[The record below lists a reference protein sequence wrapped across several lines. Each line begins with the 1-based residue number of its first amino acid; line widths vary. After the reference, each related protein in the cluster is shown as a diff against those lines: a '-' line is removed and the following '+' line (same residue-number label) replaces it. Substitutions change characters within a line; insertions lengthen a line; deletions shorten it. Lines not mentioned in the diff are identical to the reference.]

1 MRIKLIDKMKCR
13 LFLALLSLTGT
24 INGWCQGFGNRELV
38 NTDWYFNL
46 GDIKYAGAEHFDHTQ
61 WRKLEL
67 PHDWSVESVA
77 SPSLASCIGY
87 LPGGIGWYR
96 KELNIPKNKEG
107 EKVYIYFEGI
117 YNNSEVFI
125 NGKWIGK
132 RPNGYVSF
140 MYELTPYLNFGG
152 RNVLAVRVDHSQDA
166 DSRWYTGSGIYRDVY
181 LVYANPVH
189 IGLWGVSYSAKVKG
203 NSADLSIQTEIKNTE
218 KMPAAVKV
226 MHEVFD
232 RDGRKVAVGS
242 LNYLLAAENMIRK
255 VITLSVSNPK
265 LWTLDDP
272 YLYNIKTTVSK
283 GGQII
288 DHAETKA
295 GIRSLAFDSNKGFA
309 LNGKFMKVK
318 GVCIHH
324 DAGCLG
330 AAVPKEVWRRRLLQ
344 LKEIGCNA
352 VRMSHNPQATCVYEL
367 CDELGILVKDEAFD
381 EWEYPKKKWIIGW
394 NKGKPGFQGPASYF
408 REWSKRDLADMI
420 RRDRN
425 HPSIIMWSIGNE
437 VDYPNDPYSHPV
449 LNQAE
454 IGQQHVRGYQKEQP
468 RAERLG
474 DIAKE
479 LVAEAKKH
487 DLSRPV
493 TAALA
498 GAVMS
503 NETDYPRVLDI
514 VGYNYTENRYQQD
527 HKKYPDRVLYGSETR
542 HDLNAWKAVRDNDF
556 IFGQFIWTGFDYLGE
571 AGPWPSRG
579 FTTGMID
586 LAGNIKP
593 NGYYRRALWMESPTV
608 YVGTYRTDKKKP
620 SPNASATWNYEKGEM
635 IRIVAYTNCE
645 EAELLLN
652 GKLIGERKPYD
663 DDTAIIYWDV
673 PYVPGTLEVVAYN
686 KGKVVAEDKI
696 QSNGLPFAI
705 WASFDKTQ
713 DIQVGEVIHLMIRIV
728 DENNIPV
735 VLADNQ
741 ITCQIE
747 GNARLLGLES
757 GDHNVTDNYRD
768 NKQRCKN
775 GKLLGY
781 VKATDMGKMKI
792 RLTSPLLQPITLE
805 LDIKKK

>member
-1 MRIKLIDKMKCR
+1 MTKLRITVVL
-13 LFLALLSLTGT
+13 LALVGALNS
-24 INGWCQGFGNRELV
+24 WSQGFGNRELI
-38 NTDWYFNL
+38 NADWYFNL
-46 GDIKYAGAEHFDHTQ
+46 GDIKYGGSEYLDHSE

-67 PHDWSVESVA
+67 PHDWSVEAVA
-77 SPSLASCIGY
+77 SPELASCTGY

-96 KELNIPKNKEG
+96 KDLDIPKVQNG
-107 EKVYIYFEGI
+107 NKVYIYFEGI

-140 MYELTPYLNFGG
+140 MYELTPYLKFGG

-189 IGLWGVSYSAKVKG
+189 IRLWGVSYSAKVNKK
-203 NSADLSIQTEIKNTE
+203 NAVLSVQTEVDNTG
-218 KMPAAVKV
+218 KLPVAVKV
-226 MHEVFD
+226 LHEVFD
-232 RDGRKVAVGS
+232 RDGKKVGAGS
-242 LNYLLAAENMIRK
+242 LDYSLRAGEMVKKELA
-255 VITLSVSNPK
+255 VSIVQPK
-265 LWTLDDP
+265 LWSLEDP
-272 YLYNIKTTVSK
+272 YLYTIRTTLSK
-283 GGQII
+283 GGKVI
-288 DHAETKA
+288 DRTETRA
-295 GIRSLAFDSNKGFA
+295 GIRSLTFDPNKGFA
-309 LNGKFMKVK
+309 LNGKFLKVK

-381 EWEYPKKKWIIGW
+381 EWEYAKKKWITGW
-394 NKGKPGFQGPASYF
+394 NKGKPGFQGSASYF

-449 LNQAE
+449 LDQSE
-454 IGQQHVRGYQKEQP
+454 IGQQHVRGYRKEQP

-479 LVAEAKKH
+479 LVTEAKKY

-503 NETDYPRVLDI
+503 NETDYPAVLDV
-514 VGYNYTENRYQQD
+514 VGYNYTENRYRQD
-527 HKKYPDRVLYGSETR
+527 HEKYPKRILYGSETR
-542 HDLNAWKAVRDNDF
+542 HDLNAWKAVRDNEF

-593 NGYYRRALWMESPTV
+593 NGYFRRALWLESPTV
-608 YVGTYRTDKKKP
+608 YVGTYKMEKTKKKL
-620 SPNASATWNYEKGEM
+620 SANASAIWNYEPGDM
-635 IRIVAYTNCE
+635 TRVVAYTNCE

-652 GKLIGERKPYD
+652 GKQIGERKPYD
-663 DDTAIIYWDV
+663 DSTAIIYWDI
-673 PYVPGTLEVVAYN
+673 PYTPGALEVVAYN
-686 KGKVVAEDKI
+686 RGKKVAEDKI
-696 QSNGLPFAI
+696 QSSGLPYAI
-705 WASFDKTQ
+705 RASMDKIQ
-713 DIQVGEVIHLMIRIV
+713 DVKAGEVLHLMIQIV

-741 ITCQIE
+741 ITCHIE
-747 GNARLLGLES
+747 GEARLLGLES
-757 GDHNVTDNYRD
+757 GDHNVADNYRD

-781 VKATDMGKMKI
+781 VKVRGQGKVKI
-792 RLTSPLLQPITLE
+792 RLTSPLLQSAVLE
-805 LDIKKK
+805 LDVK

>member
-1 MRIKLIDKMKCR
+1 MIIMSKNKV
-13 LFLALLSLTGT
+13 LFLLLAHLCVLSVWG
-24 INGWCQGFGNRELV
+24 QGFGKRILTNE
-38 NTDWYFNL
+38 DWYFNP
-46 GDIKYAGAEHFDHTQ
+46 GDGKYWGAEYYDHSQ
-61 WRKLEL
+61 WRKLDL
-67 PHDWSVESVA
+67 PHDWSIESVA
-77 SPSLASCIGY
+77 SPNLASCTGY

-96 KELNIPKNKEG
+96 KELEISAG
-107 EKVYIYFEGI
+107 EKGNRVYIYFEGV

-140 MYELTPYLNFGG
+140 MYDLTPYVNFGG

-181 LVYANPVH
+181 LVYASPVH
-189 IGLWGVSYSAKVKG
+189 INQWGVSYSAEVKK
-203 NSADLSIQTEIKNTE
+203 NKADLAVQTEIMNTSSISS
-218 KMPAAVKV
+218 KVKIV
-226 MHEVFD
+226 HEIYSSD
-232 RDGRKVAVGS
+232 KKKVAGGS
-242 LNYLLAAENMIRK
+242 VFCLALPGEVTKSESNLTISQPELWSLENPNLYTIRTTILQGGK
-255 VITLSVSNPK
+255 VIDET
-265 LWTLDDP
+265 
-272 YLYNIKTTVSK
+272 
-283 GGQII
+283 
-288 DHAETKA
+288 ETKA
-295 GIRSLAFDSNKGFA
+295 GIRSLTFDPDKGFA

-330 AAVPKEVWRRRLLQ
+330 AAVPKEVWRRRLMQ

-352 VRMSHNPQATCVYEL
+352 IRMSHNPQATSVYEL
-367 CDELGILVKDEAFD
+367 CDEIGLLVKDEAFD
-381 EWEYPKKKWIIGW
+381 EWEYPKKKWIEGW
-394 NKGKPGFQGPASYF
+394 NKGKPGFQGAASYF

-449 LNQAE
+449 LDKE
-454 IGQQHVRGYQKEQP
+454 GIGQQHVKGYQKNQP

-479 LVAEAKKH
+479 LVAEAKKY

-503 NETDYPRVLDI
+503 NETDYPGALDV
-514 VGYNYTENRYQQD
+514 VGYNYTEYRYKQD
-527 HKKYPDRVLYGSETR
+527 HAKYPHRVLYGSETR
-542 HDLNAWKAVRDNDF
+542 HDLKAWKAVRDNDF

-593 NGYYRRALWMESPTV
+593 NGYFRRALWLDSPTV
-608 YVGTYRTDKKKP
+608 YIGTYKSDKAKKISTNAP
-620 SPNASATWNYEKGEM
+620 SVWNYESGEM
-635 IRIVAYTNCE
+635 IRVVAYTNCE
-645 EAELLLN
+645 EAALYLN
-652 GKLIGERKPYD
+652 GKEIGDRKPYND
-663 DDTAIIYWDV
+663 ETAVIYWDI
-673 PYVPGTLEVVAYN
+673 PYTAGHLEVVGY
-686 KGKVVAEDKI
+686 KEDKPVAKAALR
-696 QSNGLPFAI
+696 SSGLPYAVK
-705 WASFDKTQ
+705 ASLDKKENIKAKDCLHLQ
-713 DIQVGEVIHLMIRIV
+713 IQIE
-728 DENNIPV
+728 DENGIPV
-735 VLADNQ
+735 ALADNQ
-741 ITCQIE
+741 VICKIE
-747 GNARLLGLES
+747 GPAKLLGLES
-757 GDHNVTDNYRD
+757 GDNNVADNYRD

-781 VKATDMGKMKI
+781 IQAIGKGKVYI
-792 RLTSPLLQPITLE
+792 NLTSPLLQSSTIE
-805 LDIKKK
+805 FDVE

>member
-1 MRIKLIDKMKCR
+1 MIIMNKNKV
-13 LFLALLSLTGT
+13 LFLLLAHLCVLSVWG
-24 INGWCQGFGNRELV
+24 QGFGKRILTNE
-38 NTDWYFNL
+38 DWYFNP
-46 GDIKYAGAEHFDHTQ
+46 GDGKYWGAEYYDHSQ
-61 WRKLEL
+61 WRKLDL
-67 PHDWSVESVA
+67 PHDWSIESVA
-77 SPSLASCIGY
+77 SPNLASCTGY

-96 KELNIPKNKEG
+96 KELEISAG
-107 EKVYIYFEGI
+107 EKGNRVYIYFEGV

-140 MYELTPYLNFGG
+140 MYDLTPYVNFGG

-181 LVYANPVH
+181 LVYASSVH
-189 IGLWGVSYSAKVKG
+189 INQWGVSYSAEVKK
-203 NSADLSIQTEIKNTE
+203 NKADLAVQTEIMNTSSISS
-218 KMPAAVKV
+218 KVKIV
-226 MHEVFD
+226 HEIYSSD
-232 RDGRKVAVGS
+232 KKKVAGGS
-242 LNYLLAAENMIRK
+242 VFCLALPGEVTKSESNLTISQPELWSLENPNLYTIRTTILQGGK
-255 VITLSVSNPK
+255 VIDET
-265 LWTLDDP
+265 
-272 YLYNIKTTVSK
+272 
-283 GGQII
+283 
-288 DHAETKA
+288 ETKA
-295 GIRSLAFDSNKGFA
+295 GIRSLTFDPDKGFA

-330 AAVPKEVWRRRLLQ
+330 AAVPKEVWRRRLMQ

-352 VRMSHNPQATCVYEL
+352 IRMSHNPQATSVYEL
-367 CDELGILVKDEAFD
+367 CDEIGLLVKDEAFD
-381 EWEYPKKKWIIGW
+381 EWEYPKKKWIEGW
-394 NKGKPGFQGPASYF
+394 NKGKPGFQGAASYF

-449 LNQAE
+449 LDKE
-454 IGQQHVRGYQKEQP
+454 GIGQQHVKGYQKNQP

-479 LVAEAKKH
+479 LVAEAKKY

-503 NETDYPRVLDI
+503 NETDYPGALDV
-514 VGYNYTENRYQQD
+514 VGYNYTEYRYKQD
-527 HKKYPDRVLYGSETR
+527 HEKYPHRVLYGSETR
-542 HDLNAWKAVRDNDF
+542 HDLKAWKAVRDNDF

-593 NGYYRRALWMESPTV
+593 NGYFRRALWLDSPTV
-608 YVGTYRTDKKKP
+608 YIGTYKSDKAKKISTNAP
-620 SPNASATWNYEKGEM
+620 SVWNYESGEM
-635 IRIVAYTNCE
+635 IRVVAYTNCE
-645 EAELLLN
+645 EAALYLN
-652 GKLIGERKPYD
+652 GKEIGDRKPYND
-663 DDTAIIYWDV
+663 ETAVIYWDI
-673 PYVPGTLEVVAYN
+673 PYTAGHLEVVGY
-686 KGKVVAEDKI
+686 KEDKPVAKAALR
-696 QSNGLPFAI
+696 SSGLPYAVK
-705 WASFDKTQ
+705 ASLDKKENIKAKDCLHLQ
-713 DIQVGEVIHLMIRIV
+713 IQIE
-728 DENNIPV
+728 DENGIPV
-735 VLADNQ
+735 ALADNQ
-741 ITCQIE
+741 VTCKIE
-747 GNARLLGLES
+747 GPAKLLGLES
-757 GDHNVTDNYRD
+757 GDNNVADNYRD

-781 VKATDMGKMKI
+781 IQATGKGKVYI
-792 RLTSPLLQPITLE
+792 NLTSPLLQSSTIE
-805 LDIKKK
+805 FDVE

>member
-1 MRIKLIDKMKCR
+1 MIIMNKNKV
-13 LFLALLSLTGT
+13 LFLLLAHLCVLSVLG
-24 INGWCQGFGNRELV
+24 QGFGKRILTNE
-38 NTDWYFNL
+38 DWYFNP
-46 GDIKYAGAEHFDHTQ
+46 GDGKYWGAEYYDHSQ
-61 WRKLEL
+61 WRKLDL
-67 PHDWSVESVA
+67 PHDWSIESVA
-77 SPSLASCIGY
+77 SPNLASCTGY

-96 KELNIPKNKEG
+96 KELEISAG
-107 EKVYIYFEGI
+107 EKGNRVYIYFEGV

-140 MYELTPYLNFGG
+140 MYDLTPYVNFGG

-181 LVYANPVH
+181 LVYASPVH
-189 IGLWGVSYSAKVKG
+189 INQWGVSYSAEVKK
-203 NSADLSIQTEIKNTE
+203 NKADLVVQTEIMNTSSISS
-218 KMPAAVKV
+218 KVKIV
-226 MHEVFD
+226 HEIYSSD
-232 RDGRKVAVGS
+232 KKKVAGGS
-242 LNYLLAAENMIRK
+242 VFCLALPGEVTKSESNLTISQPELWSLENPNLYTIRTTILQGEK
-255 VITLSVSNPK
+255 VIDET
-265 LWTLDDP
+265 
-272 YLYNIKTTVSK
+272 
-283 GGQII
+283 
-288 DHAETKA
+288 ETKA
-295 GIRSLAFDSNKGFA
+295 GIRSLTFDPDKGFA

-330 AAVPKEVWRRRLLQ
+330 AAVPKEVWRRRLMQ

-352 VRMSHNPQATCVYEL
+352 IRMSHNPQATSVYEL
-367 CDELGILVKDEAFD
+367 CDEIGLLVKDEAFD
-381 EWEYPKKKWIIGW
+381 EWEYPKKKWIEGW
-394 NKGKPGFQGPASYF
+394 NKGKPGFQGAASYF

-449 LNQAE
+449 LDKE
-454 IGQQHVRGYQKEQP
+454 GIGQQHVKGYQKNQP

-479 LVAEAKKH
+479 LVAEAKKY

-503 NETDYPRVLDI
+503 NETDYPGALDV
-514 VGYNYTENRYQQD
+514 VGYNYTEYRYKQD
-527 HKKYPDRVLYGSETR
+527 HEKYPHRVLYGSETR
-542 HDLNAWKAVRDNDF
+542 HDLKAWKAVRDNDF

-593 NGYYRRALWMESPTV
+593 NGYFRRALWLDSPTV
-608 YVGTYRTDKKKP
+608 YIGTYKSDKAKKISTNAP
-620 SPNASATWNYEKGEM
+620 SVWNYESGEL
-635 IRIVAYTNCE
+635 IRVVAYTNCE
-645 EAELLLN
+645 EAALYLN
-652 GKLIGERKPYD
+652 GKEIGDRKPYND
-663 DDTAIIYWDV
+663 ETAVIYWDI
-673 PYVPGTLEVVAYN
+673 PYTAGHLEVVGY
-686 KGKVVAEDKI
+686 KEDKPVAKAALR
-696 QSNGLPFAI
+696 SSGLPYAVK
-705 WASFDKTQ
+705 ASLDKKENIKAKDCLHLQ
-713 DIQVGEVIHLMIRIV
+713 IQIE
-728 DENNIPV
+728 DENGIPV
-735 VLADNQ
+735 ALADNQ
-741 ITCQIE
+741 VTCKIE
-747 GNARLLGLES
+747 GPAKLLGLES
-757 GDHNVTDNYRD
+757 GDNNVADNYRD

-781 VKATDMGKMKI
+781 IQATGKGKVYI
-792 RLTSPLLQPITLE
+792 NLTSPLLQSSTIE
-805 LDIKKK
+805 FDVE

>member
-1 MRIKLIDKMKCR
+1 MTKFKIIVIL
-13 LFLALLSLTGT
+13 LALSGT
-24 INGWCQGFGNRELV
+24 LNGWSQGFGNRELI
-38 NTDWYFNL
+38 NADWYFNL
-46 GDIKYAGAEHFDHTQ
+46 GDSKYAGAEYFNHSE
-61 WRKLEL
+61 WRNLEL

-77 SPSLASCIGY
+77 SPSLASCTGY

-96 KELNIPKNKEG
+96 KELDIPKSQEG
-107 EKVYIYFEGI
+107 NKVYVYFEGI

-189 IGLWGVSYSAKVKG
+189 IGLWGVSYSAKVNG
-203 NSADLSIQTEIKNTE
+203 NNATLSVQTEINNTGNTS
-218 KMPAAVKV
+218 AAVKV
-226 MHEVFD
+226 LHEVFD
-232 RDGRKVAVGS
+232 SEQKKVAAGS
-242 LNYLLAAENMIRK
+242 LNYSLVAGEVVRK
-255 VITLSVSNPK
+255 EQTISVAKPR
-265 LWTLDDP
+265 LWSLEDP
-272 YLYNIKTTVSK
+272 YLYTIKTTVTK
-283 GGQII
+283 GNKVI
-288 DHAETKA
+288 DRTETRV
-295 GIRSLAFDSNKGFA
+295 GIRSLTFDPNKGFA

-330 AAVPKEVWRRRLLQ
+330 AAVPKEVWRRRLMQ

-352 VRMSHNPQATCVYEL
+352 VRMSHNPQSTCVYEL

-381 EWEYPKKKWIIGW
+381 EWEYPKKKWITGW
-394 NKGKPGFQGPASYF
+394 NKGKPGFQGSASYF

-449 LNQAE
+449 LDQAE
-454 IGQQHVRGYQKEQP
+454 IGQQHVRGYRKEQP

-479 LVAEAKKH
+479 LVAEAKKY

-503 NETDYPRVLDI
+503 NETDYPGALDV

-527 HKKYPDRVLYGSETR
+527 HEKYPDRILYGSETR

-593 NGYYRRALWMESPTV
+593 NGYFRRALWLESPTV
-608 YVGTYRTDKKKP
+608 YVGTYKMDKTKKKP
-620 SPNASATWNYEKGEM
+620 SANASATWNYEQDDQ
-635 IRIVAYTNCE
+635 IRVIAYTNCE

-652 GKLIGERKPYD
+652 GKQIGERKPYN

-673 PYVPGTLEVVAYN
+673 PYTPGTLEVLAYN
-686 KGKVVAEDKI
+686 QGKVVAKDKI
-696 QSNGLPFAI
+696 QSSGLPYAI
-705 WASFDKTQ
+705 RASIDKTE
-713 DIQVGEVIHLMIRIV
+713 DIKVGEVVHLMIQIV
-728 DENNIPV
+728 DENDIPV

-747 GNARLLGLES
+747 GAASLLGLES
-757 GDHNVTDNYRD
+757 GEHNASDNYRD

-781 VKATDMGKMKI
+781 VKTTGQGKVKI
-792 RLTSPLLQPITLE
+792 RLTSPLLQSAALE
-805 LDIKKK
+805 YSVK

>member
-1 MRIKLIDKMKCR
+1 MIIMNKNKV
-13 LFLALLSLTGT
+13 LFLLLAHLCVLSVWG
-24 INGWCQGFGNRELV
+24 QGFGKRILTNE
-38 NTDWYFNL
+38 DWYFNP
-46 GDIKYAGAEHFDHTQ
+46 GDGKYWGAEYYDHSQ
-61 WRKLEL
+61 WRKLDL
-67 PHDWSVESVA
+67 PHDWSIESVA
-77 SPSLASCIGY
+77 SPNLASCTGY

-96 KELNIPKNKEG
+96 KELEISAG
-107 EKVYIYFEGI
+107 EKGNRVYIYFEGV

-140 MYELTPYLNFGG
+140 MYDLTPYVNFGG

-181 LVYANPVH
+181 LVYASPVH
-189 IGLWGVSYSAKVKG
+189 INQWGVSYSAEVKKNKAG
-203 NSADLSIQTEIKNTE
+203 LAVQTEIMNTSSISS
-218 KMPAAVKV
+218 KVKIV
-226 MHEVFD
+226 HEIYSSD
-232 RDGRKVAVGS
+232 KKKVAGGS
-242 LNYLLAAENMIRK
+242 VSCLAFPGEVTKSESNLTISQPELWSLENPNLYTIRTTILQGGK
-255 VITLSVSNPK
+255 VIDET
-265 LWTLDDP
+265 
-272 YLYNIKTTVSK
+272 
-283 GGQII
+283 
-288 DHAETKA
+288 ETKA
-295 GIRSLAFDSNKGFA
+295 GIRSLTFDPDKGFA

-330 AAVPKEVWRRRLLQ
+330 AAVPKEVWRRRLMQ

-352 VRMSHNPQATCVYEL
+352 IRMSHNPQATSVYEL
-367 CDELGILVKDEAFD
+367 CDEIGLLVKDEAFD
-381 EWEYPKKKWIIGW
+381 EWEYPKKKWIEGW
-394 NKGKPGFQGPASYF
+394 NKGKPGFQGAASYF

-449 LNQAE
+449 LDKE
-454 IGQQHVRGYQKEQP
+454 GIGQQHVKGYQKNQP

-479 LVAEAKKH
+479 LVAEAKKY

-503 NETDYPRVLDI
+503 NETDYPGALDV
-514 VGYNYTENRYQQD
+514 VGYNYTEYRYKQD
-527 HKKYPDRVLYGSETR
+527 HEKYPHRVLYGSETR
-542 HDLNAWKAVRDNDF
+542 HDLKAWKAVRDNDF

-593 NGYYRRALWMESPTV
+593 NGYFRRALWLDSPTV
-608 YVGTYRTDKKKP
+608 YIGTYKSDKAKKISTNAP
-620 SPNASATWNYEKGEM
+620 SVWNYESGEM
-635 IRIVAYTNCE
+635 IRVVAYTNCE
-645 EAELLLN
+645 EAALYLN
-652 GKLIGERKPYD
+652 GKEIGDRKPYND
-663 DDTAIIYWDV
+663 ETAVIYWDI
-673 PYVPGTLEVVAYN
+673 PYTAGHLEVVGY
-686 KGKVVAEDKI
+686 KEDKPVAKAALR
-696 QSNGLPFAI
+696 SSGLPYAVK
-705 WASFDKTQ
+705 ASLDKKENIKAKDCLHLQ
-713 DIQVGEVIHLMIRIV
+713 IQIE
-728 DENNIPV
+728 DENGIPV
-735 VLADNQ
+735 ALADNQ
-741 ITCQIE
+741 VTCKIE
-747 GNARLLGLES
+747 GPAKLLGLES
-757 GDHNVTDNYRD
+757 GDNNVADNYRD

-781 VKATDMGKMKI
+781 IQATGKGKVYI
-792 RLTSPLLQPITLE
+792 NLTSPLLQSSTIE
-805 LDIKKK
+805 FDVE

>member
-1 MRIKLIDKMKCR
+1 MIKLRMTIV
-13 LFLALLSLTGT
+13 FLALWGVL
-24 INGWCQGFGNRELV
+24 NGWGQGFGNRELINV
-38 NTDWYFNL
+38 EWYFNL
-46 GDIKYAGAEHFDHTQ
+46 GDIKYGGAEFFDHSE

-77 SPSLASCIGY
+77 SPSLASCTGY

-96 KELNIPKNKEG
+96 KDLDIPKNKEG
-107 EKVYIYFEGI
+107 NKVYVYFEGV

-140 MYELTPYLNFGG
+140 MYDLTPYLNFGG

-189 IGLWGVSYSAKVKG
+189 IGLWGVSYSAKVNQK
-203 NSADLSIQTEIKNTE
+203 NAVLSVQAEVENTD
-218 KMPAAVKV
+218 KMPVTVKV
-226 MHEVFD
+226 LHEVFD
-232 RDGRKVAVGS
+232 RDGKKVGAGS
-242 LNYLLAAENMIRK
+242 RDYSLKADEMVKKELTI
-255 VITLSVSNPK
+255 SVAQPK
-265 LWTLDDP
+265 LWSLENP
-272 YLYNIKTTVSK
+272 YLYTIKTTLSK
-283 GGQII
+283 GGKVI
-288 DHAETKA
+288 DRTETQA
-295 GIRSLAFDSNKGFA
+295 GIRSLTFDPNKGFA
-309 LNGKFMKVK
+309 LNGKLMKVK

-330 AAVPKEVWRRRLLQ
+330 VAVPKEVWRRRLLQ

-367 CDELGILVKDEAFD
+367 CDELGILIKDEAFD
-381 EWEYPKKKWIIGW
+381 EWEYAKKKWITGW
-394 NKGKPGFQGPASYF
+394 NKGKPGFQGSASYF
-408 REWSKRDLADMI
+408 REWSKKDLADMI

-449 LNQAE
+449 LDQAE
-454 IGQQHVRGYQKEQP
+454 IGQQHVRGYRKEQP

-479 LVAEAKKH
+479 LVEEAKKH

-503 NETDYPRVLDI
+503 NETDYPAALDV
-514 VGYNYTENRYQQD
+514 VGYNYTENRYQID
-527 HKKYPDRVLYGSETR
+527 HEKYPNRILYGSETR

-593 NGYYRRALWMESPTV
+593 NGYFRRALWLESPTV
-608 YVGTYRTDKKKP
+608 YVGTHKIESAKKKP
-620 SPNASATWNYEKGEM
+620 SANASAVWNYEPGDI
-635 IRIVAYTNCE
+635 IRVVAYTNCE

-652 GKLIGERKPYD
+652 GKKVGERKPYD
-663 DDTAIIYWDV
+663 DSTAIIYWDI
-673 PYVPGTLEVVAYN
+673 PYTPGTLEVVAYN
-686 KGKVVAEDKI
+686 QGNMVAKDKI
-696 QSNGLPFAI
+696 QSSGLPYAI
-705 WASFDKTQ
+705 RTSMDKTQ
-713 DIQVGEVIHLMIRIV
+713 DIKVGEVLHLMIQVV
-728 DENNIPV
+728 D
-735 VLADNQ
+735 
-741 ITCQIE
+741 
-747 GNARLLGLES
+747 
-757 GDHNVTDNYRD
+757 
-768 NKQRCKN
+768 
-775 GKLLGY
+775 
-781 VKATDMGKMKI
+781 
-792 RLTSPLLQPITLE
+792 
-805 LDIKKK
+805 

>member
-1 MRIKLIDKMKCR
+1 MIKLRMTIV
-13 LFLALLSLTGT
+13 FLALWGVL
-24 INGWCQGFGNRELV
+24 NGWGQGFGNRELINV
-38 NTDWYFNL
+38 DWYFNL
-46 GDIKYAGAEHFDHTQ
+46 GDIKYGGAEFFDHSE

-77 SPSLASCIGY
+77 SPSLASCTGY

-96 KELNIPKNKEG
+96 KDLDIPKNKEG
-107 EKVYIYFEGI
+107 NKVYVYFEGV

-140 MYELTPYLNFGG
+140 MYDLTPYLNFGG

-189 IGLWGVSYSAKVKG
+189 IGLWGVSYSAKVNQK
-203 NSADLSIQTEIKNTE
+203 NAVLSVQAEVENTD
-218 KMPAAVKV
+218 KMPVTVKV
-226 MHEVFD
+226 LHEVFD
-232 RDGRKVAVGS
+232 RDGKKVGAGS
-242 LNYLLAAENMIRK
+242 RDYSLKADEMVKKELTI
-255 VITLSVSNPK
+255 SVAQPK
-265 LWTLDDP
+265 LWSLENP
-272 YLYNIKTTVSK
+272 YLYTIKTTLSK
-283 GGQII
+283 GGKVI
-288 DHAETKA
+288 DRTETQA
-295 GIRSLAFDSNKGFA
+295 GIRSLTFDPNKGFA
-309 LNGKFMKVK
+309 LNGKLMKVK

-330 AAVPKEVWRRRLLQ
+330 VAVPKEVWRRRLLQ

-367 CDELGILVKDEAFD
+367 CDELGILIKDEAFD
-381 EWEYPKKKWIIGW
+381 EWEYAKKKWITGW
-394 NKGKPGFQGPASYF
+394 NKGKPGFQGSASYF
-408 REWSKRDLADMI
+408 REWSKKDLADMI

-449 LNQAE
+449 LDQAE
-454 IGQQHVRGYQKEQP
+454 IGQQHVRGYRKEQP

-479 LVAEAKKH
+479 LVEEAKKH

-503 NETDYPRVLDI
+503 NETDYPAALDV
-514 VGYNYTENRYQQD
+514 VGYNYTENRYQID
-527 HKKYPDRVLYGSETR
+527 HEKYPNRILYGSETR

-593 NGYYRRALWMESPTV
+593 NGYFRRALWLESPTV
-608 YVGTYRTDKKKP
+608 YVGTHKIESAKKKP
-620 SPNASATWNYEKGEM
+620 SANASAVWNYEPGDI
-635 IRIVAYTNCE
+635 IRVVAYTNCE

-652 GKLIGERKPYD
+652 GKKVGERKPYD
-663 DDTAIIYWDV
+663 DSTAIIYWDI
-673 PYVPGTLEVVAYN
+673 PYTPGTLEVVAYN
-686 KGKVVAEDKI
+686 QGNMVAKDKI
-696 QSNGLPFAI
+696 QSSGLPYAI
-705 WASFDKTQ
+705 RTSMDKTQ
-713 DIQVGEVIHLMIRIV
+713 DIKVGEVLHLMIQVV

-741 ITCQIE
+741 ITCKIE
-747 GNARLLGLES
+747 GEPDLLGLES
-757 GDHNVTDNYRD
+757 GDHNVADNYRD

-781 VKATDMGKMKI
+781 VKVTGQGKVKI
-792 RLTSPLLQPITLE
+792 RLTSPLLQPAIWE
-805 LDIKKK
+805 LNVE

>member
-1 MRIKLIDKMKCR
+1 MIKLRMTIV
-13 LFLALLSLTGT
+13 FLALWGVL
-24 INGWCQGFGNRELV
+24 NGWGQGFGNRELINV
-38 NTDWYFNL
+38 DWYFNL
-46 GDIKYAGAEHFDHTQ
+46 GDIKYGGAEFFDHSE

-77 SPSLASCIGY
+77 SPSLASCTGY

-96 KELNIPKNKEG
+96 KDLDIPKNKEG
-107 EKVYIYFEGI
+107 NKVYVYFEGV

-140 MYELTPYLNFGG
+140 MYDLTPYLNFGG

-189 IGLWGVSYSAKVKG
+189 IGLWGVSYSAKVNQK
-203 NSADLSIQTEIKNTE
+203 NAVLSVQAEVENTD
-218 KMPAAVKV
+218 KMPVTVKV
-226 MHEVFD
+226 LHEVFD
-232 RDGRKVAVGS
+232 RDGKKVGAGGRDYS
-242 LNYLLAAENMIRK
+242 LKADEMVKKELTI
-255 VITLSVSNPK
+255 SVAQPK
-265 LWTLDDP
+265 LWSLENP
-272 YLYNIKTTVSK
+272 YLYTIKTTLSK
-283 GGQII
+283 GGKVI
-288 DHAETKA
+288 DRTETQA
-295 GIRSLAFDSNKGFA
+295 GIRSLTFDPNKGFA
-309 LNGKFMKVK
+309 LNGKLMKVK

-330 AAVPKEVWRRRLLQ
+330 VAVPKEVWRRRLLQ

-367 CDELGILVKDEAFD
+367 CDELGILIKDEAFD
-381 EWEYPKKKWIIGW
+381 EWEYAKKKWITGW
-394 NKGKPGFQGPASYF
+394 NKGKPGFQGSASYF
-408 REWSKRDLADMI
+408 REWSKKDLADMI

-449 LNQAE
+449 LDQAE
-454 IGQQHVRGYQKEQP
+454 IGQQHVRGYRKEQP

-479 LVAEAKKH
+479 LVEEAKKH

-503 NETDYPRVLDI
+503 NETDYPAALDV
-514 VGYNYTENRYQQD
+514 VGYNYTENRYQID
-527 HKKYPDRVLYGSETR
+527 HEKYPNRILYGSETR

-593 NGYYRRALWMESPTV
+593 NGYFRRALWLESPTV
-608 YVGTYRTDKKKP
+608 YVGTHKIESAKKKP
-620 SPNASATWNYEKGEM
+620 SANASAVWNYEPGDI
-635 IRIVAYTNCE
+635 IRVVAYTNCE

-652 GKLIGERKPYD
+652 GKKVGERKPYD
-663 DDTAIIYWDV
+663 DSTAIIYWDI
-673 PYVPGTLEVVAYN
+673 PYTPGTLEVVAYN
-686 KGKVVAEDKI
+686 QGNMVAKDKI
-696 QSNGLPFAI
+696 QSSGLPYAI
-705 WASFDKTQ
+705 RTSMDKTQ
-713 DIQVGEVIHLMIRIV
+713 DIKVGEVLHLMIQVV

-741 ITCQIE
+741 ITCKIE
-747 GNARLLGLES
+747 GEADLLGLES
-757 GDHNVTDNYRD
+757 GDHNVADNYRD

-781 VKATDMGKMKI
+781 VKVTGQGKVKI
-792 RLTSPLLQPITLE
+792 RLTSPLLQPAIWE
-805 LDIKKK
+805 LNVE

>member
-1 MRIKLIDKMKCR
+1 MIIMNKNKV
-13 LFLALLSLTGT
+13 LFLLLAHLCVLSVWG
-24 INGWCQGFGNRELV
+24 QGFGKRILTNE
-38 NTDWYFNL
+38 DWYFNP
-46 GDIKYAGAEHFDHTQ
+46 GDGKYWGAEYYDHSQ
-61 WRKLEL
+61 WRKLDL
-67 PHDWSVESVA
+67 PHDWSIESVA
-77 SPSLASCIGY
+77 SPNLASCTGY

-96 KELNIPKNKEG
+96 KELEISAG
-107 EKVYIYFEGI
+107 EKGNRVYIYFEGV

-140 MYELTPYLNFGG
+140 MYDLTPYVNFGG

-181 LVYANPVH
+181 LVYASPVH
-189 IGLWGVSYSAKVKG
+189 INQWGVSYSAEVKK
-203 NSADLSIQTEIKNTE
+203 NKADLAVQTEIMNTSSISS
-218 KMPAAVKV
+218 KVKIV
-226 MHEVFD
+226 HEIYSSD
-232 RDGRKVAVGS
+232 KKKVAGGS
-242 LNYLLAAENMIRK
+242 VFCLALPGEVTKSESNLTISQPELWSLENPNLYTIRTTILQGGK
-255 VITLSVSNPK
+255 VIDET
-265 LWTLDDP
+265 
-272 YLYNIKTTVSK
+272 
-283 GGQII
+283 
-288 DHAETKA
+288 ETKA
-295 GIRSLAFDSNKGFA
+295 GIRSLTFDPDKGFA

-330 AAVPKEVWRRRLLQ
+330 AAVPKEVWRRRLMQ

-352 VRMSHNPQATCVYEL
+352 IRMSHNPQATSVYEL
-367 CDELGILVKDEAFD
+367 CDEIGLLVKDEAFD
-381 EWEYPKKKWIIGW
+381 EWEYPKKKWIEGW
-394 NKGKPGFQGPASYF
+394 NKGKPGFQGAASYF

-449 LNQAE
+449 LDKE
-454 IGQQHVRGYQKEQP
+454 GIGQQHVKGYQKNQP

-479 LVAEAKKH
+479 LVAEAKKY

-503 NETDYPRVLDI
+503 NETDYPGALDV
-514 VGYNYTENRYQQD
+514 VGYNYTEHRYKQD
-527 HKKYPDRVLYGSETR
+527 HEKYPHRVLYGSETR
-542 HDLNAWKAVRDNDF
+542 HDLKAWKAVRDNDF

-593 NGYYRRALWMESPTV
+593 NGYFRRALWLDSPTV
-608 YVGTYRTDKKKP
+608 YIGTYKSDKAKKISTNAP
-620 SPNASATWNYEKGEM
+620 SVWNYESGEM
-635 IRIVAYTNCE
+635 IRVVAYTNCE
-645 EAELLLN
+645 EAALYLN
-652 GKLIGERKPYD
+652 GKEIGDRKPYND
-663 DDTAIIYWDV
+663 ETAVIYWDI
-673 PYVPGTLEVVAYN
+673 PYTAGHLEVVGY
-686 KGKVVAEDKI
+686 KEDKPVAKAALR
-696 QSNGLPFAI
+696 SSGLPYAVK
-705 WASFDKTQ
+705 ASLDKKENIKAKDCLHLQ
-713 DIQVGEVIHLMIRIV
+713 IQIE
-728 DENNIPV
+728 DENGIPV
-735 VLADNQ
+735 ALADNQ
-741 ITCQIE
+741 VICKIE
-747 GNARLLGLES
+747 GPAKLLGLES
-757 GDHNVTDNYRD
+757 GDNNVADNYRD

-781 VKATDMGKMKI
+781 IQAIGKGKVYI
-792 RLTSPLLQPITLE
+792 NLTSPLLQSSTIE
-805 LDIKKK
+805 FDVE

>member
-1 MRIKLIDKMKCR
+1 MIIMSKNKV
-13 LFLALLSLTGT
+13 LFLLLAHLCVLSVWG
-24 INGWCQGFGNRELV
+24 QGFGKRILTNE
-38 NTDWYFNL
+38 DWYFNP
-46 GDIKYAGAEHFDHTQ
+46 GDGKYWGAEYYDHSQ
-61 WRKLEL
+61 WRKLDL
-67 PHDWSVESVA
+67 PHDWSIESVA
-77 SPSLASCIGY
+77 SPNLASCTGY

-96 KELNIPKNKEG
+96 KELEISAG
-107 EKVYIYFEGI
+107 EKGNRVYIYFEGV

-140 MYELTPYLNFGG
+140 MYDLTPYVNFGG

-181 LVYANPVH
+181 LVYASPVH
-189 IGLWGVSYSAKVKG
+189 INQWGVSYSAEVKK
-203 NSADLSIQTEIKNTE
+203 NKADLVVQTEIMNTSSISS
-218 KMPAAVKV
+218 KVKIV
-226 MHEVFD
+226 HEIYSSD
-232 RDGRKVAVGS
+232 KKKVAGGS
-242 LNYLLAAENMIRK
+242 VFCLALPGEVTKSESNLTISQPELWSLENPNLYTIRTTILQGGK
-255 VITLSVSNPK
+255 VIDET
-265 LWTLDDP
+265 
-272 YLYNIKTTVSK
+272 
-283 GGQII
+283 
-288 DHAETKA
+288 ETKA
-295 GIRSLAFDSNKGFA
+295 GIRSLTFDPDKGFA

-330 AAVPKEVWRRRLLQ
+330 AAVPKEVWRRRLMQ

-352 VRMSHNPQATCVYEL
+352 IRMSHNPQATSVYEL
-367 CDELGILVKDEAFD
+367 CDEIGLLVKDEAFD
-381 EWEYPKKKWIIGW
+381 EWEYPKKKWIEGW
-394 NKGKPGFQGPASYF
+394 NKGKPGFQGAASYF

-449 LNQAE
+449 LDKE
-454 IGQQHVRGYQKEQP
+454 GIGQQHVKGYQKNQP

-479 LVAEAKKH
+479 LVAEAKKY

-503 NETDYPRVLDI
+503 NETDYPGALDV
-514 VGYNYTENRYQQD
+514 VGYNYTEYRYKQD
-527 HKKYPDRVLYGSETR
+527 HEKYPHRVLYGSETR
-542 HDLNAWKAVRDNDF
+542 HDLKAWKAVRDNDF

-593 NGYYRRALWMESPTV
+593 NGYFRRALWLDSPTV
-608 YVGTYRTDKKKP
+608 YIGTYKSDKAKKISTNAP
-620 SPNASATWNYEKGEM
+620 SVWNYESGEM
-635 IRIVAYTNCE
+635 IRVVAYTNCE
-645 EAELLLN
+645 EAALYLN
-652 GKLIGERKPYD
+652 GKEIGDRKPYND
-663 DDTAIIYWDV
+663 ETAVIYWDI
-673 PYVPGTLEVVAYN
+673 PYTAGHLEVVGY
-686 KGKVVAEDKI
+686 KEDKPVAKAALR
-696 QSNGLPFAI
+696 SSGLPYAVK
-705 WASFDKTQ
+705 ASLDKKENIKAKDCLHLQ
-713 DIQVGEVIHLMIRIV
+713 IQIE
-728 DENNIPV
+728 DENGIPV
-735 VLADNQ
+735 ALADNQ
-741 ITCQIE
+741 VTCKIE
-747 GNARLLGLES
+747 GPAKLLGLES
-757 GDHNVTDNYRD
+757 GDNNVADNYRD

-781 VKATDMGKMKI
+781 IQATGKGKVYI
-792 RLTSPLLQPITLE
+792 NLTSPLLQSSTIE
-805 LDIKKK
+805 FDVE

>member
-1 MRIKLIDKMKCR
+1 MIIMNKNKV
-13 LFLALLSLTGT
+13 LFLLLAHLCVLSVWG
-24 INGWCQGFGNRELV
+24 QGFGKRILTNE
-38 NTDWYFNL
+38 DWYFNP
-46 GDIKYAGAEHFDHTQ
+46 GDGKYWGAEYYDHSQ
-61 WRKLEL
+61 WRKLDL
-67 PHDWSVESVA
+67 PHDWSIESVA
-77 SPSLASCIGY
+77 SPNLASCTGY

-96 KELNIPKNKEG
+96 KELEISAG
-107 EKVYIYFEGI
+107 EKGNRVYIYFEGV

-140 MYELTPYLNFGG
+140 MYDLTPYVNFGG

-181 LVYANPVH
+181 LVYASPVH
-189 IGLWGVSYSAKVKG
+189 INQWGVSYSAEVKK
-203 NSADLSIQTEIKNTE
+203 NKADLAVQTEIMNTSSISS
-218 KMPAAVKV
+218 KVKIV
-226 MHEVFD
+226 HEIYSSD
-232 RDGRKVAVGS
+232 KKKVVGGSVSCLALPGEVTKSESNLTISQPELWS
-242 LNYLLAAENMIRK
+242 LENPNLYTIRTTILQGGK
-255 VITLSVSNPK
+255 VIDET
-265 LWTLDDP
+265 
-272 YLYNIKTTVSK
+272 
-283 GGQII
+283 
-288 DHAETKA
+288 ETKA
-295 GIRSLAFDSNKGFA
+295 GIRSLTFDPDKGFA

-330 AAVPKEVWRRRLLQ
+330 AAVPKEVWRRRLMQ

-352 VRMSHNPQATCVYEL
+352 IRMSHNPQATSVYEL
-367 CDELGILVKDEAFD
+367 CDEIGLLVKDEAFD
-381 EWEYPKKKWIIGW
+381 EWEYPKKKWIEGW
-394 NKGKPGFQGPASYF
+394 NKGKPGFQGAASYF

-449 LNQAE
+449 LDKE
-454 IGQQHVRGYQKEQP
+454 GIGQQHVKGYQKNQP

-479 LVAEAKKH
+479 LVAEAKKY

-503 NETDYPRVLDI
+503 NETDYPGALDV
-514 VGYNYTENRYQQD
+514 VGYNYTEYRYKQD
-527 HKKYPDRVLYGSETR
+527 HEKYPHRVLYGSETR
-542 HDLNAWKAVRDNDF
+542 HDLKAWKAVRDNDF

-593 NGYYRRALWMESPTV
+593 NGYFRRALWLDSPTV
-608 YVGTYRTDKKKP
+608 YIGTYKSDKAKKISTNAP
-620 SPNASATWNYEKGEM
+620 SVWNYESGEM
-635 IRIVAYTNCE
+635 IRVVAYTNCE
-645 EAELLLN
+645 EAALYLN
-652 GKLIGERKPYD
+652 GKEIGDRKPYND
-663 DDTAIIYWDV
+663 ETAVIYWDI
-673 PYVPGTLEVVAYN
+673 PYTAGHLEVVGY
-686 KGKVVAEDKI
+686 KEDKPVAKAALR
-696 QSNGLPFAI
+696 SSGLPYAVK
-705 WASFDKTQ
+705 ASLDKKENIKAKDCLHLQ
-713 DIQVGEVIHLMIRIV
+713 IQIE
-728 DENNIPV
+728 DENGIPV
-735 VLADNQ
+735 ALADNQ
-741 ITCQIE
+741 VTCKIE
-747 GNARLLGLES
+747 GPAKLLGLES
-757 GDHNVTDNYRD
+757 GDNNVADNYRD

-781 VKATDMGKMKI
+781 IQATGKGKVYI
-792 RLTSPLLQPITLE
+792 NLTSPLLQSSTIE
-805 LDIKKK
+805 FDVE

>member
-1 MRIKLIDKMKCR
+1 MNRNR
-13 LFLALLSLTGT
+13 TLFLLLAHLCLLGSVWG
-24 INGWCQGFGNRELV
+24 QGFGKRILTNE
-38 NTDWYFNL
+38 DWHFNL
-46 GDIKYAGAEHFDHTQ
+46 GDGKYWGAEYYDHSQ
-61 WRKLEL
+61 WRKLDL

-77 SPSLASCIGY
+77 SPSLSSCTGY

-96 KELNIPKNKEG
+96 KELEIPAV
-107 EKVYIYFEGI
+107 EKGNRVYIYFEGV

-140 MYELTPYLNFGG
+140 MYDLTPYVNFGG

-181 LVYANPVH
+181 LVYAHPVH
-189 IGLWGVSYSAKVKG
+189 INQWGVSYSAEVKKDK
-203 NSADLSIQTEIKNTE
+203 ADLAVQTEIMNTNQVSS
-218 KMPAAVKV
+218 KVKIV
-226 MHEVFD
+226 HEVYSSD
-232 RDGRKVAVGS
+232 KKKVAGGS
-242 LNYLLAAENMIRK
+242 VSCLALPGEVTKSKSNLIIFRPELWSLETPRLYTIRTTVLQDGK
-255 VITLSVSNPK
+255 VI
-265 LWTLDDP
+265 D
-272 YLYNIKTTVSK
+272 
-283 GGQII
+283 
-288 DHAETKA
+288 ETETHA
-295 GIRSLAFDSNKGFA
+295 GIRSLTFDPDKGFA

-330 AAVPKEVWRRRLLQ
+330 AAVPKEVWRRRLMQ

-352 VRMSHNPQATCVYEL
+352 IRMSHNPQATCVYEL
-367 CDELGILVKDEAFD
+367 CDEIGLLVKDEAFD
-381 EWEYPKKKWIIGW
+381 EWEYPKKKWIEGW
-394 NKGKPGFQGPASYF
+394 NKGKPGFQGSASYF

-449 LNQAE
+449 LDKE
-454 IGQQHVRGYQKEQP
+454 GIGQQHVKGYQKNQP

-479 LVAEAKKH
+479 LVVEAKKY

-503 NETDYPRVLDI
+503 NETDYPGALDV
-514 VGYNYTENRYQQD
+514 VGYNYTEHRYKQD
-527 HKKYPDRVLYGSETR
+527 HEKYPGRVLYGSETR
-542 HDLNAWKAVRDNDF
+542 HDLKAWKAVRDNEF

-593 NGYYRRALWMESPTV
+593 NGYFRRALWLDSPTV
-608 YVGTYRTDKKKP
+608 YVGTYQLNKAKKILKNAP
-620 SPNASATWNYEKGEM
+620 SVWNYEPGDM
-635 IRIVAYTNCE
+635 IRVVAYTNCE
-645 EAELLLN
+645 EAALYLN
-652 GKLIGERKPYD
+652 GKEIGGRKPYD
-663 DDTAIIYWDV
+663 DETAVIYWDI
-673 PYVPGTLEVVAYN
+673 PYSAGNLEVIGYKGGRSVA
-686 KGKVVAEDKI
+686 KSVL
-696 QSNGLPFAI
+696 QSSGLPYAI
-705 WASFDKTQ
+705 RASLDKKE
-713 DIQVGEVIHLMIRIV
+713 DIKEKDCLHLQIQIE
-728 DENNIPV
+728 DENGIPV

-741 ITCQIE
+741 VTCKID
-747 GNARLLGLES
+747 GPARLLGLES
-757 GDHNVTDNYRD
+757 GDSNAADNYRD
-768 NKQRCKN
+768 TKQRCKN
-775 GKLLGY
+775 GRLLGY
-781 VKATDMGKMKI
+781 IQATGRGKVAIK
-792 RLTSPLLQPITLE
+792 LTSPLLQSSTVE
-805 LDIKKK
+805 FNVE

>member
-1 MRIKLIDKMKCR
+1 MIIMSKNKV
-13 LFLALLSLTGT
+13 LFLLLAHLCVLSVWG
-24 INGWCQGFGNRELV
+24 QGFGKRILTNE
-38 NTDWYFNL
+38 DWYFNP
-46 GDIKYAGAEHFDHTQ
+46 GDGKYWGAEYYDHSQ
-61 WRKLEL
+61 WRKLDL
-67 PHDWSVESVA
+67 PHDWSIESVA
-77 SPSLASCIGY
+77 SPNLASCTGY

-96 KELNIPKNKEG
+96 KELEISAG
-107 EKVYIYFEGI
+107 EKGNRVYIYFEGV

-140 MYELTPYLNFGG
+140 MYDLTPYVNFGG

-181 LVYANPVH
+181 LVYASPVH
-189 IGLWGVSYSAKVKG
+189 INQWGVSYSAEVKK
-203 NSADLSIQTEIKNTE
+203 NKADLVVQTEIMNTSSISS
-218 KMPAAVKV
+218 KVKIV
-226 MHEVFD
+226 HEIYSSD
-232 RDGRKVAVGS
+232 KKKVAGGS
-242 LNYLLAAENMIRK
+242 VFCLALPGEVTKSESNLTISQPELWSLENPNLYTIRTTILQGGK
-255 VITLSVSNPK
+255 VIDET
-265 LWTLDDP
+265 
-272 YLYNIKTTVSK
+272 
-283 GGQII
+283 
-288 DHAETKA
+288 ETKA
-295 GIRSLAFDSNKGFA
+295 GIRSLTFDPDKGFA

-330 AAVPKEVWRRRLLQ
+330 AAVPKEVWRRRLMQ

-352 VRMSHNPQATCVYEL
+352 IRMSHNPQATSVYEL
-367 CDELGILVKDEAFD
+367 CDEIGLLVKDEAFD
-381 EWEYPKKKWIIGW
+381 EWEYPKKKWIEGW
-394 NKGKPGFQGPASYF
+394 NKGKPGFQGAASYF

-449 LNQAE
+449 LDKE
-454 IGQQHVRGYQKEQP
+454 GIGQQHVKGYQKNQP

-479 LVAEAKKH
+479 LVAEAKKY

-503 NETDYPRVLDI
+503 NETDYPGALDV
-514 VGYNYTENRYQQD
+514 VGYNYTEYRYKQD
-527 HKKYPDRVLYGSETR
+527 HEKYPHRVLYGSETR
-542 HDLNAWKAVRDNDF
+542 HDLKAWKAVRDNDF

-593 NGYYRRALWMESPTV
+593 NGYFRRALWLDSPTV
-608 YVGTYRTDKKKP
+608 YIGTYKSDKAKKISTNAP
-620 SPNASATWNYEKGEM
+620 SVWNYESGEM
-635 IRIVAYTNCE
+635 IRVVAYTNCE
-645 EAELLLN
+645 EAALYLN
-652 GKLIGERKPYD
+652 GKEIGDRKPYND
-663 DDTAIIYWDV
+663 ETAVIYWDI
-673 PYVPGTLEVVAYN
+673 PYTAGHLEVVGY
-686 KGKVVAEDKI
+686 KEDKPVAKAALR
-696 QSNGLPFAI
+696 SSGLPYAVK
-705 WASFDKTQ
+705 ASLDKKENIKAKDCLHLQ
-713 DIQVGEVIHLMIRIV
+713 IQIE
-728 DENNIPV
+728 DENGIPV
-735 VLADNQ
+735 ALADNQ
-741 ITCQIE
+741 VICKIE
-747 GNARLLGLES
+747 GPAKLLGLES
-757 GDHNVTDNYRD
+757 GDNNVADNYRD

-781 VKATDMGKMKI
+781 IQAIGKGKVYI
-792 RLTSPLLQPITLE
+792 NLTSPLLQSSTIE
-805 LDIKKK
+805 FDVE

>member
-1 MRIKLIDKMKCR
+1 MIIMSKNKV
-13 LFLALLSLTGT
+13 LFLLLAHLCVLSVWG
-24 INGWCQGFGNRELV
+24 QGFGKRILTNE
-38 NTDWYFNL
+38 DWYFNP
-46 GDIKYAGAEHFDHTQ
+46 GDGKYWGAEYYDHSQ
-61 WRKLEL
+61 WRKLDL
-67 PHDWSVESVA
+67 PHDWSIESVA
-77 SPSLASCIGY
+77 SPNLASCTGY

-96 KELNIPKNKEG
+96 KELEISAG
-107 EKVYIYFEGI
+107 EKGNRVYIYFEGV

-140 MYELTPYLNFGG
+140 MYDLTPYVNFGG

-181 LVYANPVH
+181 LVYASPVH
-189 IGLWGVSYSAKVKG
+189 INQWGVSYSAEVKK
-203 NSADLSIQTEIKNTE
+203 NKADLAVQTEIMNTSSISS
-218 KMPAAVKV
+218 KVKIV
-226 MHEVFD
+226 HEIYSSD
-232 RDGRKVAVGS
+232 KKKVAGGS
-242 LNYLLAAENMIRK
+242 VFCLALPGEVTKSESNLTISQPELWSLENPNLYTIRTTILQGGK
-255 VITLSVSNPK
+255 VIDET
-265 LWTLDDP
+265 
-272 YLYNIKTTVSK
+272 
-283 GGQII
+283 
-288 DHAETKA
+288 ETKA
-295 GIRSLAFDSNKGFA
+295 GIRSLTFDPDKGFA

-330 AAVPKEVWRRRLLQ
+330 AAVPKEVWRRRLMQ

-352 VRMSHNPQATCVYEL
+352 IRMSHNPQATSVYEL
-367 CDELGILVKDEAFD
+367 CDEIGLLVKDEAFD
-381 EWEYPKKKWIIGW
+381 EWEYPKKKWIEGW
-394 NKGKPGFQGPASYF
+394 NKGKPGFQGAASYF

-449 LNQAE
+449 LDKE
-454 IGQQHVRGYQKEQP
+454 GIGQQHVKGYQKNQP

-479 LVAEAKKH
+479 LVAEAKKY

-503 NETDYPRVLDI
+503 NETDYPGALDV
-514 VGYNYTENRYQQD
+514 VGYNYTEYRYKQD
-527 HKKYPDRVLYGSETR
+527 HEKYPHRVLYGSETR
-542 HDLNAWKAVRDNDF
+542 HDLKAWKAVRDNDF

-593 NGYYRRALWMESPTV
+593 NGYFRRALWLDSPTV
-608 YVGTYRTDKKKP
+608 YIGTYKSDKAKKISTNAP
-620 SPNASATWNYEKGEM
+620 SVWNYESGEM
-635 IRIVAYTNCE
+635 IRVVAYTNCE
-645 EAELLLN
+645 EAALYLN
-652 GKLIGERKPYD
+652 GKEIGDRKPYND
-663 DDTAIIYWDV
+663 ETAVIYWDI
-673 PYVPGTLEVVAYN
+673 PYTAGHLEVVGY
-686 KGKVVAEDKI
+686 KEDKPVAKAALR
-696 QSNGLPFAI
+696 SSGLPYAVK
-705 WASFDKTQ
+705 ASLDKKENIKAKDCLHLQ
-713 DIQVGEVIHLMIRIV
+713 IQIE
-728 DENNIPV
+728 DENGIPV
-735 VLADNQ
+735 ALADNQ
-741 ITCQIE
+741 VICKIE
-747 GNARLLGLES
+747 GPAKLLGLES
-757 GDHNVTDNYRD
+757 GDNNVADNYRD

-781 VKATDMGKMKI
+781 IQAIGKGKVYI
-792 RLTSPLLQPITLE
+792 NLTSPLLQSSTIE
-805 LDIKKK
+805 FDVE

>member
-1 MRIKLIDKMKCR
+1 MIIMNKNKV
-13 LFLALLSLTGT
+13 LFLLLAHLCVLSVWG
-24 INGWCQGFGNRELV
+24 QGFGKRILTNE
-38 NTDWYFNL
+38 DWYFNP
-46 GDIKYAGAEHFDHTQ
+46 GDGKYWGAEYYDHSQ
-61 WRKLEL
+61 WRKLDL
-67 PHDWSVESVA
+67 PHDWSIESVA
-77 SPSLASCIGY
+77 SPNLASCTGY

-96 KELNIPKNKEG
+96 KELEISAG
-107 EKVYIYFEGI
+107 EKGNRVYIYFEGV

-140 MYELTPYLNFGG
+140 MYDLTPYVNFGG

-181 LVYANPVH
+181 LVYASPVH
-189 IGLWGVSYSAKVKG
+189 INQWGVSYSAEVKK
-203 NSADLSIQTEIKNTE
+203 NKADLAVQTEIMNTSSISS
-218 KMPAAVKV
+218 KVKIV
-226 MHEVFD
+226 HEIYSSD
-232 RDGRKVAVGS
+232 KKKVAGGS
-242 LNYLLAAENMIRK
+242 VFCLALPGEVTKSESNLTISQPELWSLENPNLYTIRTTILQGGK
-255 VITLSVSNPK
+255 VIDET
-265 LWTLDDP
+265 
-272 YLYNIKTTVSK
+272 
-283 GGQII
+283 
-288 DHAETKA
+288 ETKA
-295 GIRSLAFDSNKGFA
+295 GIRSLTFDPDKGFA

-330 AAVPKEVWRRRLLQ
+330 AAVPKEVWRRRLMQ

-352 VRMSHNPQATCVYEL
+352 IRMSHNPQATSVYEL
-367 CDELGILVKDEAFD
+367 CDEIGLLVKDEAFD
-381 EWEYPKKKWIIGW
+381 EWEYPKKKWIEGW
-394 NKGKPGFQGPASYF
+394 NKGKPGFQGAASYF

-449 LNQAE
+449 LDKE
-454 IGQQHVRGYQKEQP
+454 GIGQQHVKGYQKNQP

-479 LVAEAKKH
+479 LVAEAKKY

-503 NETDYPRVLDI
+503 NETDYPGALDV
-514 VGYNYTENRYQQD
+514 VGYNYTEYRYKQD
-527 HKKYPDRVLYGSETR
+527 HEKYPHRVLYGSETR
-542 HDLNAWKAVRDNDF
+542 HDLKAWKAVRDNDF

-593 NGYYRRALWMESPTV
+593 NGYFRRALWLDSPTV
-608 YVGTYRTDKKKP
+608 YIGTYKSDKAKKISTNAP
-620 SPNASATWNYEKGEM
+620 SVWNYESGEM
-635 IRIVAYTNCE
+635 IRVVAYTNCE
-645 EAELLLN
+645 EAALYLN
-652 GKLIGERKPYD
+652 GKEIGDRKPYND
-663 DDTAIIYWDV
+663 ETAVIYWDI
-673 PYVPGTLEVVAYN
+673 PYTAGHLEVVGY
-686 KGKVVAEDKI
+686 KEDKPVAKAALR
-696 QSNGLPFAI
+696 SSGLPYAVK
-705 WASFDKTQ
+705 ASLDKKENIKAKDCLHLQ
-713 DIQVGEVIHLMIRIV
+713 IQIE
-728 DENNIPV
+728 DENGIPV
-735 VLADNQ
+735 ALADNQ
-741 ITCQIE
+741 VICKIE
-747 GNARLLGLES
+747 GPAKLLGLES
-757 GDHNVTDNYRD
+757 GDNNVADNYRD

-781 VKATDMGKMKI
+781 IQAIGKGKVYI
-792 RLTSPLLQPITLE
+792 NLTSPLLQSSTIE
-805 LDIKKK
+805 FDVE